1 MIKLIAS
8 DIDGTLVLPD
18 LTITPRVRAAIQAAQ
33 ARGIIVT
40 LATGRGA
47 VPTDQFAD
55 SLGLTAPLVCM
66 QGAQI
71 FDHRKRQILHETFLP
86 DGVKEWAIG
95 LAAGHG
101 WDLHFE
107 SREFVYHSNQ
117 IDSVDPVKE
126 IYRLSNRRGVDSF
139 MEDMPEHPHK
149 FLIAL
154 REPAEAE
161 GVMSTLR
168 AAVAASGFAVEI
180 VASSHYLIEGL
191 ARGINKAVGLEWL
204 TRQLNIDPADVL
216 AIGDN
221 DNDVEMLS
229 WAGMGVAMGNASARA
244 RAAARWIAP
253 TLHEDGVAVA
263 IERFALGE
271 TAP

>member
-1 MIKLIAS
+1 MTKLIAL

-18 LTITPRVRAAIQAAQ
+18 LTIAPRVKTAVRAAL
-33 ARGIIVT
+33 ARGIVVT

-47 VPTDQFAD
+47 VPTDQFAA
-55 SLGLTAPLVCM
+55 SLDLTAPLVCM

-71 FDHRKRQILHETFLP
+71 YDYVARKILHETFLP
-86 DGVKEWAIG
+86 DGVKAWVVD
-95 LAAGHG
+95 LAAERD

-126 IYRLSNRRGVDSF
+126 IYRLSNRRGIDSF

-154 REPAEAE
+154 RHPSEAEA
-161 GVMSTLR
+161 VMVDLR

-180 VASSHYLIEGL
+180 VASSPYLIEGL
-191 ARGINKAVGLEWL
+191 ARGINKAVGLAWL
-204 TRQLNIDPADVL
+204 TGELGIDPGDVL
-216 AIGDN
+216 TIGDN
-221 DNDVEMLS
+221 DNDVEMLA
-229 WAGMGVAMGNASARA
+229 WAGTGVAMGNASPRA
-244 RAAARWIAP
+244 RAAADWIAP
-253 TLHEDGVAVA
+253 TVLEDGAAVA
-263 IERFALGE
+263 IERFALG
-271 TAP
+271 APAS